1 MSYIN
6 QRYAEAG
13 EQTYQDTGEKFYSS
27 LLYID
32 GKQRNLILLLARQV
46 EEEEGV
52 RGGGGGG
59 RGKVEEFKLLNLV
72 IFLPKRTT
80 SMVGAKLSFC
90 LSLTS
95 GG

>member
-32 GKQRNLILLLARQV
+32 GKQINLSLLLARQV
-46 EEEEGV
+46 EEEEG
-52 RGGGGGG
+52 G
-59 RGKVEEFKLLNLV
+59 REGEEEEEKLKNL
-72 IFLPKRTT
+72 IT
-80 SMVGAKLSFC
+80 
-90 LSLTS
+90 
-95 GG
+95 